1 MISSSRLHSNR
12 MNAQKSTGPR
22 SFLGRSRSSKNALK
36 HGLLRD
42 PSFDDDQL
50 KKVDLLTR
58 KLCEAR
64 ARASQDYDLAHE
76 LAQAQIHLNFIRS
89 LKQSCLHE
97 GLRHRHETGH
107 SSSTK
112 DTKPFEQNTLSKDEQ
127 HHFVDKEDDDFDDL
141 KGGSQQSSSYKFMN
155 DLDARFDEFRKL
167 ERYER
172 VAVKRLKLTIERY
185 VSGCK

>member
-12 MNAQKSTGPR
+12 LNAQKSTGPQ
-22 SFLGRSRSSKNALK
+22 SFDGRSRSSKNALK
-36 HGLLRD
+36 HGLTRG

-58 KLCEAR
+58 KLCEG
-64 ARASQDYDLAHE
+64 RASQNYDLAHE

-97 GLRHRHETGH
+97 HQRHKLETGH
-107 SSSTK
+107 IKSKTVS
-112 DTKPFEQNTLSKDEQ
+112 KPFRQNTLSKDDQ
-127 HHFVDKEDDDFDDL
+127 QHFVDKEDDDFDDF
-141 KGGSQQSSSYKFMN
+141 KGGSQHSRSYKFMN

-167 ERYER
+167 GRYER
-172 VAVKRLKLTIERY
+172 VAVKRLKLAIRRY
-185 VSGCK
+185 MSARE